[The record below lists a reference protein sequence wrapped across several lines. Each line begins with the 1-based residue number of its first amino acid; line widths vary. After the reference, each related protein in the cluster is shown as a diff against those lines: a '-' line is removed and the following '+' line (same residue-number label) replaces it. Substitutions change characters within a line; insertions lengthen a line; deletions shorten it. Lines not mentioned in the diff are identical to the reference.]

1 MAERTEIA
9 TRDGYGEALVEL
21 AARDER
27 IVVLGA
33 DLTDSTRTK
42 WFANEYP
49 DRFFDFGIAEQ
60 NMLNAAAGLSLVGK
74 IPWVSTYGVFV
85 AGRAWDQIR
94 TTTCY
99 SNLNVKIGGAHGGIS
114 VGPDGATHQALEDV
128 ATMRVLPNMSV
139 VVPADYH
146 ETKKAVAW
154 ACKHVGPVY
163 VRFGRE
169 PVPVVTKP
177 EDPFE
182 WGKANLISEGSDVTI
197 ANNGPVL
204 KQAMEAVKLLSK
216 KGISVR
222 LLNIHTV
229 KPIDHEAI
237 AKAAR
242 ETGAIV
248 AVEEHQ
254 VAGGFGS
261 AVAESVVQS
270 YPVPMRFIGI
280 QDRFGESGT
289 PEQLF
294 EEFGLTAKH
303 IVAAVE
309 DVLKDKRA

>member
-1 MAERTEIA
+1 MMTERKEIA

-21 AARDER
+21 AAKDDR

-33 DLTDSTRTK
+33 DLTSSTRTN
-42 WFANEYP
+42 WFAEAYP

-128 ATMRVLPNMSV
+128 ATMRVLPNMTV
-139 VVPADYH
+139 IVPADYH

-154 ACKHVGPVY
+154 ACGYVGPVY

-177 EDPFE
+177 EDPFVL
-182 WGKANLISEGSDVTI
+182 GTANLISDGTDVTI
-197 ANNGPVL
+197 ASNGPVL
-204 KQAMEAVKLLSK
+204 QEAMRAVAMLGE
-216 KGISVR
+216 KGVSAR
-222 LLNIHTV
+222 LLNVHTV
-229 KPIDHEAI
+229 KPIDRDAL
-237 AKAAR
+237 AKAAT

-248 AVEEHQ
+248 TVEEHQ

-261 AVAESVVQS
+261 AVAEVVVQTQ
-270 YPVPMRFIGI
+270 PVPMRFIGI

-289 PEQLF
+289 PAELF

-303 IVAAVE
+303 IVRAVE
-309 DVLKDKRA
+309 DALKAK